1 MKTLMANLSKQVGNL
16 ERKISELNAAAMAA
30 LNNKNKV
37 SALSALRSKKLAEK
51 NLKHRLDTLAQLEDV
66 YSKIEQAAD
75 QVEIVRVMEA
85 STGVLR
91 GLHAQVGGIEKVE
104 DVVEELREEMSK
116 VDEIGN
122 ILNEAGPVI
131 DETEIDDELEALE
144 DQQRREKEEEEAEA
158 TRKKLAELDS
168 VEQAAKEAAARRV
181 LPETKNPPP
190 EAEESA
196 LLAESIGKLS
206 NMSLEDTT
214 VEASSRKDKEEQ
226 LLQAE

>member
-1 MKTLMANLSKQVGNL
+1 MKTLIANLSKQVANL
-16 ERKISELNAAAMAA
+16 ERKISELNAAAIAA
-30 LNNKNKV
+30 LNKNKV

-51 NLKHRLDTLAQLEDV
+51 NLKHRLDTLAQLEEV

-116 VDEIGN
+116 VDEMGN

-144 DQQRREKEEEEAEA
+144 NQQRREKEVKEAEA

-168 VEQAAKEAAARRV
+168 VEQAAKEAAARR
-181 LPETKNPPP
+181 LPPETNNMNPP

-206 NMSLEDTT
+206 NMSLEDTA
-214 VEASSRKDKEEQ
+214 EASSRKDKEQ